1 MVATG
6 QKKSV
11 RFDELRTQRDELVR
25 EYGYVLEEA
34 NHLHGRLSEIRSEV
48 RSLETVLRTLGEGI
62 GTACLPNPGAH
73 CTITDLARL
82 ILADRKEPM
91 SVEDLAAHMT
101 SMGKVTTPD
110 SINVTLSR
118 RDDFVKVRPR
128 TWKLRTEE
136 DR

>member
-1 MVATG
+1 MASG

-11 RFDELRTQRDELVR
+11 RFDELRDSRGELVR

-48 RSLETVLRTLGEGI
+48 RSLETVLKTLGETVE
-62 GTACLPNPGAH
+62 TACLPNPGAH

-101 SMGKVTTPD
+101 AMGKVTTCD
-110 SINVTLSR
+110 SINVTLAR
-118 RDDFVKVRPR
+118 RDDFVKVKPR
-128 TWKLRTEE
+128 TWKLRTGE
-136 DR
+136 

>member
-1 MVATG
+1 MAPG

-11 RFDELRTQRDELVR
+11 RFDELWTQKDELVR

-34 NHLHGRLSEIRSEV
+34 NALHGRLSEIRSEV
-48 RSLETVLRTLGEGI
+48 RSLETVLKTLGEEI

-101 SMGKVTTPD
+101 TMGKMTTPD
-110 SINVTLSR
+110 SVNITLSR
-118 RDDFVKVRPR
+118 CNDFVKIKPR
-128 TWKLRTEE
+128 TWKLRTEGA
-136 DR
+136 